1 MGRSGPDRRAATD
14 VRNRAFTLL
23 VHTYEESRR
32 AVQYLRFWEG
42 DADDLA
48 PSMYEKHRG
57 KQGQNGGQERASP
70 GTLSNAGLWLL
81 GRLQTEADR
90 QRVLDG
96 LHHAQKSAERASLD
110 LTTWYSAWRPAGSL
124 CATRSRLPNRS

>member
-57 KQGQNGGQERASP
+57 KQGQNGGQKPASP
-70 GTLSNAGLWLL
+70 AGP
-81 GRLQTEADR
+81 ADAP
-90 QRVLDG
+90 
-96 LHHAQKSAERASLD
+96 AQA
-110 LTTWYSAWRPAGSL
+110 PAVAGAPTA
-124 CATRSRLPNRS
+124 ATPAAARR